1 MNQQA
6 LRDIGVDNALITRVI
21 AVFGSNIPQPPAKM
35 MMDSGQ
41 YEAINE
47 FYAMKLVMA
56 MGDRLNVRNVKK
68 LVTGSMAKVARNYKE
83 LKEALPEAFTPAPKD
98 KTGDAMSQL
107 KRELVAQE
115 RAVFDIEIEE
125 LDAKHTAEIVQLEQA
140 HESTIRKLET
150 ELTKAHK
157 ENAVIA
163 DLLKSSQLHNEDL
176 IAKLKHEAVNANE
189 LRNIQLVA
197 QERKESLDETRKVIE
212 ILKGQFDH
220 FKNKTDER
228 IEILE
233 RDKKR
238 AQTAEQ
244 VALRTIEEHQT
255 VIDRYVSEA
264 ENLSS
269 QITEL
274 KQELN
279 IRAINYTH
287 EESNAVF
294 VHSIQA
300 AITPLEQLNEMI
312 QIFAAA
318 SQQKAIDMSTVTSLI
333 TDVSTNLLNFKAS
346 IELSLQDIKNSQ
358 MNSETVAK

>member
-1 MNQQA
+1 MNQQD
-6 LRDIGVDNALITRVI
+6 LQDSGVDDTLITRLI

-35 MMDSGQ
+35 MTDSGQ

-47 FYAMKLVMA
+47 FYAMNLVMA
-56 MGDRLNVRNVKK
+56 TGDRLNVRNVKK
-68 LVTGSMAKVARNYKE
+68 LVTGSMAKVARNYKV
-83 LKEALPEAFTPAPKD
+83 LKEALPETFALTPKD

-125 LDAKHTAEIVQLEQA
+125 LDAKHTAEIIQLEQA
-140 HESTIRKLET
+140 HASTVRKLEN

-197 QERKESLDETRKVIE
+197 QERKGSLDETQKVIE

-255 VIDRYVSEA
+255 IIDRYVSEA
-264 ENLSS
+264 KNLSN
-269 QITEL
+269 QVIEL

-279 IRAINYTH
+279 IRAVNNVH
-287 EESNAVF
+287 EETNAAF

-300 AITPLEQLNEMI
+300 SLTPLEQLNEMI
-312 QIFAAA
+312 QIFAAT
-318 SQQKAIDMSTVTSLI
+318 SHKKAIDMSTVTSLI
-333 TDVSTNLLNFKAS
+333 TDVSTNLLNFKTS
-346 IELSLQDIKNSQ
+346 IELNLQDVKNSQ
-358 MNSETVAK
+358 MNSETVTK